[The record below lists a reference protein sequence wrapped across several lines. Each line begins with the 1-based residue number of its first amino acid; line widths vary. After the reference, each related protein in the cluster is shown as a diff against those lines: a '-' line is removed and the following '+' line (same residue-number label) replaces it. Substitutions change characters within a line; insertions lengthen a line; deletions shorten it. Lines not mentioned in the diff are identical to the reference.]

1 MAKVIMK
8 TMYELCYCIKK
19 DNGQIIT
26 KYIKNIANISDIDD
40 NISNI
45 YEDYIYR
52 IYVYK
57 NIVDNVSYYDST
69 SILYNYNVEKGM
81 FYSDNDNIILNKN
94 NIALLKSKLE

>member
-1 MAKVIMK
+1 MSKVIMT